1 MATRSQEP
9 DLHDILALIH
19 MAFGQGAGTMIAT
32 PEAVRAGE
40 AAYEKVLSPRNW
52 DENAL
57 AVLEYSRAVGRVAA
71 HIATDAASPII
82 DAKHVRAAIKKVG
95 VNQAGPVR
103 CPFCPSLRPGGL
115 GSAGGGGAP
124 GR

>member
-40 AAYEKVLSPRNW
+40 AAYERVLSPREW
-52 DENAL
+52 DKNAL

-71 HIATDAASPII
+71 HLATDEASPLI
-82 DAKHVRAAIKKVG
+82 DAKHVKAAIKKVAVRQTG
-95 VNQAGPVR
+95 VVR
-103 CPFCPSLRPGGL
+103 CPFCPSLQPDGL
-115 GSAGGGGAP
+115 GSAGGGGAT